1 MMGRVLAVDPG
12 DVHLGVALSDPTA
25 TIASPLLVLR
35 HSSRQGDVQA
45 LIEASRQHQV
55 ERIVVGV
62 PYGLEGDIGPQARKA
77 LRLAEALRGATT
89 LPVVIWD
96 ESGSS
101 RAARKGRSGDPLE
114 HARAAAVILQEHLDA
129 SSQ

>member
-1 MMGRVLAVDPG
+1 MGRVLAIDPG

-35 HSSRQGDVQA
+35 HSSRQRDVQA
-45 LIEASRQHQV
+45 LIEAARQHQV

-62 PYGLEGDIGPQARKA
+62 PYGQEGDIGPQARKA
-77 LRLAEALRGATT
+77 LRLAEALRSATT

-101 RAARKGRSGDPLE
+101 RAARRGRRSDPLE

-129 SSQ
+129 SSE

>member
-1 MMGRVLAVDPG
+1 MGRVLAIDPG

-25 TIASPLLVLR
+25 TIASPLLVFR
-35 HSSRQGDVQA
+35 HSSRQRDVQT
-45 LIEASRQHQV
+45 LIDAARQHQV

-77 LRLAEALRGATT
+77 LRLAEALRSATT
-89 LPVVIWD
+89 LPVVTWD

-101 RAARKGRSGDPLE
+101 RAARRGRRSDPLE